1 MFDSPLSFLLFSDC
15 RDIFLK
21 PFFGNLLYCTIFCHL
36 FYNSQNGEDSQ
47 ANENEA
53 ECIVAKNR
61 HGETS
66 VVRLGWDGAHTR
78 FSNLDVSHE
87 Y

>member
-1 MFDSPLSFLLFSDC
+1 MHFTVCLFLHCLLLSVGKAYIIEDIVLFLY
-15 RDIFLK
+15 RAA
-21 PFFGNLLYCTIFCHL
+21 Y
-36 FYNSQNGEDSQ
+36 YNSQNGEDSQ

-87 Y
+87 F